1 MKVVDANVL
10 LYAVNSDT
18 PHHRTARDWLDH
30 ALNGEQT
37 VGFTWLAL
45 LAFTRISTHPGI
57 FARPLTVTEAFDVT
71 EGWLERP
78 GAVIVDPTHR
88 HPAILRGIIEP
99 LGTAGNL
106 LNDAHLAAV
115 AVEHGAEV
123 VTFDADFTRFA
134 GVKVGRLG

>member
-18 PHHRTARDWLDH
+18 PQHRTARDWLDH

-37 VGFTWLAL
+37 VGFTWLVL

-57 FARPLTVTEAFDVT
+57 FTRPLTATEAFDVT
-71 EGWLERP
+71 AGWLGRP
-78 GAVIVDPTHR
+78 GAVVVEPTHR
-88 HPAILRGIIEP
+88 HPAILRGIVEQ

-106 LNDAHLAAV
+106 VNDAHLAAI

-123 VTFDADFTRFA
+123 VTFDADFTRFP
-134 GVKVGRLG
+134 GVKVDRLG

>member
-10 LYAVNSDT
+10 LYAVNSDM
-18 PHHRTARDWLDH
+18 PQHRTARDWLDH

-37 VGFTWLAL
+37 VGFTRLVL

-57 FARPLTVTEAFDVT
+57 FARPLTAAEAFDVT
-71 EGWLERP
+71 EGWLECP
-78 GAVIVDPTHR
+78 GAVVVEPTHR

-106 LNDAHLAAV
+106 VNDAHLAAIV
-115 AVEHGAEV
+115 VEHGAEV
-123 VTFDADFTRFA
+123 VTFDADFTRFP
-134 GVKVGRLG
+134 GVKVDRLG